1 MGGYCGYL
9 STVTGIAVGADAAY
23 VYEDPFTI
31 HDLKVSSPRAPDG
44 IVGVKKRKENKDGAG
59 SGGGLVGS
67 GGRGVDAGGPGRAGG
82 LSRRPTWST

>member
-44 IVGVKKRKENKDGAG
+44 IVGVKKWKENGDGAG
-59 SGGGLVGS
+59 SGGALVGS
-67 GGRGVDAGGPGRAGG
+67 GGRGMDVGGLGRAGG
-82 LSRRPTWST
+82 LSGRPTWST